1 MQGGA
6 GGWNVERRKSF
17 CPRNPA
23 RGDGEAPE
31 EGAPHPR
38 GDRWVVMGLIP
49 SATRRQTKSSALE
62 EICH

>member
-1 MQGGA
+1 M
-6 GGWNVERRKSF
+6 ERRKSF
-17 CPRNPA
+17 CLRNPA